1 MTSRENA
8 GNNIPIVFAVND
20 NYVKYV
26 SVAITSIIR
35 HKNKMD
41 QYLIYIFHKDIST
54 AHQEKLEQMSVE
66 NVRIECIDVNGK
78 IDSSILYVDGRITEE
93 TYYRILIPDIL
104 SQWDKVIYLDSDLI
118 CLSDIA
124 PMLSIDMGTNEIAGV
139 ITVGNEN
146 RAEYTIEH
154 LGIPSENYI
163 NAGVLIFNNAVLR
176 QKPFLQQCYQL
187 LKEKTYLKW
196 HDQDLL
202 NALCFGRIYFL
213 DPKWNTTVLRLVKE
227 RGYNSEREVQ
237 KKDLNCCIIHYA
249 SVKPWKSEMREV
261 TLPFW
266 ECVFA
271 TTFTHDIISAYEEI
285 SDTKRHFKDM
295 CTKGNTSLDFI
306 IKCLMA
312 GLKCRMRRK

>member
-1 MTSRENA
+1 MKKENMTS
-8 GNNIPIVFAVND
+8 IPIVFAVNN

-35 HKNKMD
+35 HKNVENK
-41 QYLIYIFHKDIST
+41 YLIYVFHSDITPENQSR
-54 AHQEKLEQMSVE
+54 LMQMSSD
-66 NVRIECIDVNGK
+66 NVHIECIDVSEK
-78 IDSSILYVDGRITEE
+78 IDRALLYVDGRITEE
-93 TYYRILIPDIL
+93 TYYRVLIPDIL
-104 SQWDKVIYLDSDLI
+104 PQWDKVIYLDSDLI

-154 LGIPSENYI
+154 LGIPSEKYI
-163 NAGVLIFNNAVLR
+163 NAGVLVFNNAVLR
-176 QKPFLQQCYQL
+176 QKPFLQECYRL
-187 LKEKTYLKW
+187 LKEKKYLKW

-202 NALCFGRIYFL
+202 NTLCFGRICFL

-227 RGYNSEREVQ
+227 KGYNSEREVQ

-249 SVKPWKSEMREV
+249 SLKPWKSEMREV
-261 TLPFW
+261 ALPFW
-266 ECVFA
+266 ECVYDTPFA
-271 TTFTHDIISAYEEI
+271 HDIICAYEEI

-295 CTKGNTSLDFI
+295 CTKGNTSLAFI

-312 GLKCRMRRK
+312 GLECRLGRK